1 VGFPGL
7 SGLRERVRVGS
18 SPRHGRGLFA
28 RRRLR
33 PGCAI
38 GRFEGE
44 PTQRDGEHVLWWL
57 DEDGT
62 EQGLQVSN
70 ALRFLNHS
78 RRPNAEVEGL
88 ELRAIRNIQP
98 GAEILI
104 DYGPDWADV
113 E

>member
-1 VGFPGL
+1 M
-7 SGLRERVRVGS
+7 SGVRGRVRVG
-18 SPRHGRGLFA
+18 PRARHGRGLFA

-33 PGCAI
+33 RGCAI

-44 PTQRDGEHVLWWL
+44 PTRRDGEHVLWWR
-57 DEDGT
+57 DEDGV

-70 ALRFLNHS
+70 LLRYLNHS

>member
-1 VGFPGL
+1 M
-7 SGLRERVRVGS
+7 SGVRDRVRVGPS
-18 SPRHGRGLFA
+18 ARHGRGLFA

-33 PGCAI
+33 PGSAI

-44 PTQRDGEHVLWWL
+44 PTRHDGEHVLWWI
-57 DEDGT
+57 DEDDV

-70 ALRFLNHS
+70 VLRYLNHS

-113 E
+113 K